1 MTPQAVTLAWARWQ
15 FRHDGRTRQGLWRKL
30 AKLLHDGIPIMA
42 GLQEI
47 RALRDPGAPLA
58 IAIQHWL
65 RGMNNGRALSEVIV
79 PWVSP
84 QERMLILAG
93 EQAGRLEQALHAVV
107 KVARAGAAIRMAVLA
122 GLAYPA
128 FLLLLAIGAIYFFGY
143 RIIPAFSRAAGAD
156 AWTGLARAMVLTAD
170 WVQHGLH
177 WVLLALALSLA
188 ALLLALPHW
197 NGPLRVWLDRHPPLS
212 IYRVMHGAAWLI
224 ALAALVQAGMRI
236 EAAVEQLARGA
247 SPWTRV
253 RCEAALRGLRAG
265 RNLGEALERSG
276 HGFPDRAILSDL
288 RLYASKSG
296 FEEALRLIGEEWIG
310 ESVERVQALMRVLFA
325 LALLLV
331 GAVVLFMAAGLLA
344 MQMQLMLIVQRASH

>member
-1 MTPQAVTLAWARWQ
+1 M
-15 FRHDGRTRQGLWRKL
+15 
-30 AKLLHDGIPIMA
+30 
-42 GLQEI
+42 
-47 RALRDPGAPLA
+47 RA
-58 IAIQHWL
+58 
-65 RGMNNGRALSEVIV
+65 
-79 PWVSP
+79 
-84 QERMLILAG
+84 
-93 EQAGRLEQALHAVV
+93 
-107 KVARAGAAIRMAVLA
+107 AVLA

-128 FLLLLAIGAIYFFGY
+128 FLLLLAVGALYFFGY

-156 AWTGLARAMVLTAD
+156 AWTGLARTMVLTAG

-177 WVLLALALSLA
+177 WVLLALALLLA

-197 NGPLRVWLDRHPPLS
+197 NGPLRIWLDRHPPLS

-224 ALAALVQAGMRI
+224 ALSALVGAGMRI

-247 SPWTRV
+247 SAWARV
-253 RCEAALRGLRAG
+253 RCEAALKGLRAG

-296 FEEALRLIGEEWIG
+296 FDEALRLIGEEWIS

-344 MQMQLMLIVQRASH
+344 MQMQLMLIVQRANH

>member
-1 MTPQAVTLAWARWQ
+1 MNTQALTVAWARWQ

-30 AKLLHDGIPIMA
+30 AKLLHDGIPIIT

-47 RALRDPGAPLA
+47 RALRDPAAPLA
-58 IAIQHWL
+58 IAIQHWM
-65 RGMNNGRALSEVIV
+65 RGMNNGRALSEVII

-93 EQAGRLEQALHAVV
+93 EQAGHLEQALHSVV
-107 KVARAGAAIRMAVLA
+107 KVSRAGAAIRAAVLA

-128 FLLLLAIGAIYFFGY
+128 FLLLLAVGALYFFGY

-156 AWTGLARAMVLTAD
+156 AWTGLARTMVLTAD

-177 WVLLALALSLA
+177 WVLLALALLLA

-224 ALAALVQAGMRI
+224 ALSALVGAGMRI

-247 SPWTRV
+247 SAWARV
-253 RCEAALRGLRAG
+253 RCEAALKGLRAG

-296 FEEALRLIGEEWIG
+296 FDEALRLIGEEWIS

-344 MQMQLMLIVQRASH
+344 MQMQLMLIVQRANH